1 VPAAQLLHTRAPPAS
16 DQLIALTD
24 SGFGARGRLT
34 NISTMSAEA
43 RGEKLPAQAM
53 RAEYLV
59 HGEFN
64 AKRPKRSRA
73 GAYWVP
79 LPKML
84 KDVGRESVELEID
97 IFNGAAEIA
106 LKDEL
111 SEEEEESESE
121 EGERRAAAASHLIAR
136 YPTIS

>member
-1 VPAAQLLHTRAPPAS
+1 MPAAQLLHTRAPPAS

-73 GAYWVP
+73 GAYWVS
-79 LPKML
+79 LPQMV
-84 KDVGRESVELEID
+84 KDVGRESVEMEID

-106 LKDEL
+106 LKDEI
-111 SEEEEESESE
+111 SEEEEESEDE
-121 EGERRAAAASHLIAR
+121 ESDTAAAS
-136 YPTIS
+136 S